1 MTTLKQRVGSML
13 VVGFDGKVV
22 DRHIKHMIHQYR
34 VGGIILFGRNIG
46 TPKEVLRLTTDLQLE
61 AEKAG
66 YNTPLLICID
76 QENGVVR
83 RLGEGT
89 TRFPGSML
97 IGATQNPM
105 NAYHVGKATGEEL
118 RALGINWNLAPS
130 VDVNS
135 NPKNPVIGVRSY
147 GESADMVSAFS
158 KENIRGMKEAG
169 ILSTIKHFPGHGDTE
184 ADSHLGLPVVPH
196 TKSRLMNVELK
207 PFIDC
212 IEAGADAVMSA
223 HIHLPSIQI
232 EEGRP
237 ATLSKSIIT
246 GLLRDELGFEG
257 VVTTD
262 CMEMDAIS
270 KGIGTP
276 QGGVEA
282 IKAGVDL
289 VMVSHTQGIQEE
301 TIEAIV
307 EAVKKGEITEGRVEE
322 SMKRIQKLKESSLS
336 WNQIETS
343 IDVPSVVGCNE
354 HRELAQRVF
363 DEGVTLV
370 HDIGILPLSQEH
382 TVLVVYPQTSLLT
395 QAEDPAG
402 NSTKL
407 GDTAQSYS
415 ANVDVMQLNEPINAI
430 DVSNVLKQAGDY
442 DVVIVG
448 TVSAKL
454 ESFQVELIN
463 KLKEAKS
470 PVIVVSTRNPYDVMR
485 LSEVDAYITTYENTS
500 AALET
505 AVAGIYGE
513 TTLKGKLPVTLK
525 SL

>member
-1 MTTLKQRVGSML
+1 
-13 VVGFDGKVV
+13 
-22 DRHIKHMIHQYR
+22 
-34 VGGIILFGRNIG
+34 
-46 TPKEVLRLTTDLQLE
+46 LQLE
-61 AEKAG
+61 AKKAG

-89 TRFPGSML
+89 TMFPGSML

-118 RALGINWNLAPS
+118 RVLGINWNLAPS

-135 NPKNPVIGVRSY
+135 NPNNPVIGVRSY
-147 GESADMVSAFS
+147 GESPDMVSAFS
-158 KENIRGMKEAG
+158 KENIRGMKEVG

-184 ADSHLGLPVVPH
+184 ADSHLGLPVVHH
-196 TKSRLMNVELK
+196 TKTRLMNVELK

-212 IEAGADAVMSA
+212 IEAGVDAVMSA
-223 HIHLPSIQI
+223 HIHLPSI
-232 EEGRP
+232 EMERDRP

-270 KGIGTP
+270 RGIGTP
-276 QGGVEA
+276 RGGVEA

-307 EAVKKGEITEGRVEE
+307 EAVNKGEITEGKVEE
-322 SMKRIQKLKESSLS
+322 SVKRIQKLKESSLS
-336 WNQIETS
+336 WNQMDLSIEVSS
-343 IDVPSVVGCNE
+343 IVGCNE

-370 HDIGILPLSQEH
+370 HDIGVLPLAEEH

-395 QAEDPAG
+395 QAEGPAG

-415 ANVDVMQLNEPINAI
+415 ANVDVMQLKEPINTME
-430 DVSNVLKQAGDY
+430 VGNVLKQAEGY

-448 TVSAKL
+448 TVSAQL

-470 PVIVVSTRNPYDVMR
+470 TVIVLSTRNPYDVMR
-485 LSEVDAYITTYENTS
+485 LPEVDAYITTYENTS

-505 AVAGIYGE
+505 AVASIFGK
-513 TTLKGKLPVTLK
+513 TTLKGKLPVTIK